1 MRIFVKP
8 LGGDKFPL
16 EVESLDTM
24 DNIKMKIYEKYG
36 TRPIHQR
43 LIFAGMNLEGQHT
56 LASHNIKNEYT
67 LNLVL
72 GIN

>member
-1 MRIFVKP
+1 
-8 LGGDKFPL
+8 
-16 EVESLDTM
+16 M

-56 LASHNIKNEYT
+56 LASHNIKNDYT
-67 LNLVL
+67 LNMVL
-72 GIN
+72 RIN